1 MKKYLLL
8 IPAAALISACAKQEE
23 IDLLQKELIEVK
35 RELAE
40 LKQNQTQ
47 MKEDIAQIS
56 QRVDNV
62 SKTASQNALE
72 LQKLKS
78 FGKVEEETLPK
89 EGEEQVKIP
98 EKPDRL
104 YKYALDAYFKGKME
118 EAKEGFKK
126 FIDKYKDSELYD
138 NALFWLG
145 QIYYAEGRYSVALET
160 FDRII
165 NGCKTGEILDCNKL
179 SGAMLKKAQ
188 CHLKLGEKS
197 KALKILKTIIDNF
210 PDTEE
215 AEISRKKL
223 EELR

>member
-8 IPAAALISACAKQEE
+8 IPAATLISACVKQED

-35 RELAE
+35 KELAQ

-47 MKEDIAQIS
+47 MKEDIAQLS
-56 QRVDNV
+56 KRVDNV

-78 FGKVEEETLPK
+78 FGKVEKETLPK

-118 EAKEGFKK
+118 EAREGFKK
-126 FIDKYKDSELYD
+126 FIDRYKDSELYD

-145 QIYYAEGRYSVALET
+145 QIYYAEGRYSVALKT

-165 NGCKTGEILDCNKL
+165 NGCKAGEILDCNKL
-179 SGAMLKKAQ
+179 PAAMLKKAQ